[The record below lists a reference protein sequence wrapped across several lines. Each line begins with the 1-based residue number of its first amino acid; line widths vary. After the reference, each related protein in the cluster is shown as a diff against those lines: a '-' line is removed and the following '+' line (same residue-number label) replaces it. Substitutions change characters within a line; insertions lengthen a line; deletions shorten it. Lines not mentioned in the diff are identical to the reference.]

1 MSEVKY
7 IVRVAN
13 TDLDGRKSTM
23 YSLTGI
29 TGVSIAFANAA
40 CAVTGVSKTTKL
52 GSLSETDVKKLNDFF
67 ASPKVP
73 TWMLN
78 RQKDYETGANLHLM
92 GSDVA
97 YTLDNDL
104 KRLKKLK
111 TYRGMRHQW
120 GLTVRGQQTKS
131 NHRRSKAKKA
141 SAAKKG
147 KKSSPSQG
155 QAQGA
160 RK

>member
-7 IVRVAN
+7 IVRIAS

-29 TGVSIAFANAA
+29 TGVSIPFANAA
-40 CAVTGVSKTTKL
+40 CALTGVDKNTKL
-52 GSLSETDVKKLNDFF
+52 GSLSDSDVKKLNDFF
-67 ASPKVP
+67 LKPNVP

-78 RQKDYETGANLHLM
+78 RRNDYETGAAMHLL

-147 KKSSPSQG
+147 KKTSSSPQQG
-155 QAQGA
+155 NRQA
-160 RK
+160 K